1 MSSLFGRKSLE
12 GLEFAGFVTFERL
25 LETWLSAVPKGG
37 GVYAVLRELDAAP
50 TFLER
55 NPGGRFK
62 GRDPTASI
70 AVLQSKWVESCD
82 VIYLG
87 KGDNLQRRL
96 KEYADFGRGKP
107 VGHWGGRYIW
117 QLADSADLTVAWKK
131 CETGQSARELEAE
144 LLVSFQE
151 EYGCLPFANLRA

>member
-1 MSSLFGRKSLE
+1 M
-12 GLEFAGFVTFERL
+12 
-25 LETWLSAVPKGG
+25 
-37 GVYAVLRELDAAP
+37 
-50 TFLER
+50 
-55 NPGGRFK
+55 
-62 GRDPTASI
+62 
-70 AVLQSKWVESCD
+70 LQSKWVESCD

-96 KEYADFGRGKP
+96 KEYAYFGRGEP